1 MKYKI
6 YIFCAF
12 LNDCVNV
19 NSFSKIYDAAGNR
32 KSVYEISLKTFSKNK
47 RVCIIFTDHSVQIR
61 FISIFFQ
68 SQGFIIIFSTSR
80 LEPETRG
87 VEYFTNG
94 QSFLHWTLSV
104 G

>member
-32 KSVYEISLKTFSKNK
+32 KSVYDISLKTFKE
-47 RVCIIFTDHSVQIR
+47 TSVQIR